1 MDFAPETAAS
11 MDGNRPVPRL
21 NGHFGPLNEPFVE
34 GSLKTVYWTTKSP
47 PPKMQTALTFQPLRP
62 WLTHPRET
70 VAGAILA
77 AVGLVVLAGSSGAT
91 PLLPEF
97 AKQAEVEQADQLAKP
112 LPNQIRDLAPE
123 TALEVNAQI
132 PIAGGPNPS
141 ANPFLLARASAET
154 RARALECLTSAVY
167 YEAAQE
173 PTNGQRGVAQV
184 VLNRVRHPAFPNSV
198 CGVVFEGST
207 RATGCQFTFTCD
219 GSMALAPI
227 AALWNRARKVA
238 EAALAGYV
246 YAPVGHATHY
256 HANYVVPYWASSL
269 TKTAVE
275 GAHIFYRWQGGW
287 GRPAAFGDRWSGLEG
302 DPRTLRSIA
311 LNTPRPVAPVEAAD
325 TTIEK
330 LEEAGAK
337 VIEGKDGRVRLLFTP
352 EAREAVEK
360 VKVVPYVD
368 RSAAS
373 DNLRFALSGSG
384 SPGEEAQRP
393 FGRTAEGAGT
403 TGQDLPRAGPR
414 RELAANSTAQ

>member
-1 MDFAPETAAS
+1 
-11 MDGNRPVPRL
+11 
-21 NGHFGPLNEPFVE
+21 
-34 GSLKTVYWTTKSP
+34 
-47 PPKMQTALTFQPLRP
+47 MQTALTFQPLRP

-70 VAGAILA
+70 VAGAMLA

-97 AKQAEVEQADQLAKP
+97 AKQVEVEQSGPLAKP

-123 TALEVNAQI
+123 TALELNAHV
-132 PIAGGPNPS
+132 PIAGGPNPAAS
-141 ANPFLLARASAET
+141 PFLFGKSSAET
-154 RARALECLTSAVY
+154 RARALECLTSAIY

-173 PTNGQRGVAQV
+173 PTDGQRGVAQV

-198 CGVVFEGST
+198 CGVVYEGST

-219 GSMALAPI
+219 GSMAYRPI
-227 AALWNRARKVA
+227 PALWDRASKVA
-238 EAALAGYV
+238 EQALNGRV
-246 YAPVGHATHY
+246 HAPVGYATHY

-287 GRPAAFGDRWSGLEG
+287 GRPAAFSDRWSGLEG
-302 DPRTLRSIA
+302 DPMALRTIA
-311 LNTPRPVAPVEAAD
+311 LSTPHRVAPVEAAQS
-325 TTIEK
+325 TVEK

-360 VKVVPYVD
+360 VKVVPYVE

-373 DNLRFALSGSG
+373 DNLRFALNGSS
-384 SPGEEAQRP
+384 SPGDETQRP
-393 FGRTAEGAGT
+393 FGRNPEGAGSVSERMMP
-403 TGQDLPRAGPR
+403 GASPR
-414 RELAANSTAQ
+414 RDAAASSTAQ

>member
-1 MDFAPETAAS
+1 
-11 MDGNRPVPRL
+11 
-21 NGHFGPLNEPFVE
+21 
-34 GSLKTVYWTTKSP
+34 
-47 PPKMQTALTFQPLRP
+47 MQSTMIFEPLRP

-77 AVGLVVLAGSSGAT
+77 AVALVVITGSSGAT

-97 AKQAEVEQADQLAKP
+97 AKQSEAEQVAPPAKP
-112 LPNQIRDLAPE
+112 LPNQIRNLAPE

-132 PIAGGPNPS
+132 PIAGGPNP
-141 ANPFLLARASAET
+141 AAQPFLFTKASPET
-154 RARALECLTSAVY
+154 RARAVECLTSAIY

-173 PTNGQRGVAQV
+173 PTDGQRGVAQV
-184 VLNRVRHPAFPNSV
+184 VLNRLRHPAFPNSV
-198 CGVVFEGST
+198 CGVVYEGST

-219 GSMALAPI
+219 GSMAYRPI
-227 AALWNRARKVA
+227 PALWNRARKVA
-238 EAALAGYV
+238 EEALNGRV
-246 YAPVGHATHY
+246 HAPVGYATHY

-287 GRPAAFGDRWSGLEG
+287 GRPAAFSDRWSGIEG
-302 DPRTLRSIA
+302 DPKTLRSNA
-311 LNTPRPVAPVEAAD
+311 LNTPRPVAPDEAAE
-325 TTIEK
+325 TTIDK

-337 VIEGKDGRVRLLFTP
+337 VIDGKDGRVRLLFTP

-384 SPGEEAQRP
+384 SPGEQAQRP
-393 FGRTAEGAGT
+393 FGQATEGAGT
-403 TGQDLPRAGPR
+403 
-414 RELAANSTAQ
+414 EAASSTAR